1 MALILQLLWTHKYNI
16 DKNTESLSTFCAA
29 KINKCVLETNTK
41 LLLMKIQ
48 KTNWHKYK
56 VILGENAKIILRQI
70 QTNHNCLKPSVLS
83 ALLLLCLLFNFP
95 LTPEKK
101 VLLITNHLTLDAD
114 LKEQLDMLVDT
125 STKLLLVL
133 CTHLCMCTLLQIY
146 ILQYCIGICIC
157 IYIFNCI
164 CTYTCICDCI
174 SICITAHHNSRPKII
189 IR

>member
-1 MALILQLLWTHKYNI
+1 MPLQVSILPLLQDWNCEDCEDQLNGTYPTIIVNTQIWYKYNV
-16 DKNTESLSTFCAA
+16 DTNTESLSTFCAA

-48 KTNWHKYK
+48 KTYWHKYK
-56 VILGENAKIILRQI
+56 IILGENAKIILRQI

-133 CTHLCMCTLLQIY
+133 YTHLCNMHI
-146 ILQYCIGICIC
+146 
-157 IYIFNCI
+157 
-164 CTYTCICDCI
+164 
-174 SICITAHHNSRPKII
+174 ITNIHTPALHWYLYLYLYL
-189 IR
+189 